1 VLIDR
6 RDLVRHFVHGFFFP
20 RLWSFIWIL
29 KKKKLSENKT
39 GGQVCNGSAMS
50 DEITSV
56 IADELT
62 FKYLANEGV
71 VDVSGMTTTAP
82 EKDEPTSMQSFFGTP
97 APLASVHEDDDE
109 DDEPRVQEV
118 AQETPEVSDDE
129 GERRPREGERRP
141 REDERRPREDE
152 RRPREDELP
161 DDDHH
166 DLRHDDDRR
175 PSYEPFEQEEDEEL
189 AKRTVL
195 IDLARLEKQG
205 VVMTKRW
212 TMHDRYSD
220 MLLELRRH
228 LMLEEEQSN
237 VDMLKDGLKMLVTGV
252 EVLSKKF
259 QVLDLDGWSSEV
271 SGTLSKHDA
280 TLARIYRKHWRRGSS
295 RNPEVEL
302 ALALIGS
309 AGMYHLK
316 SSMSKHLV
324 YGNVSKTTRRASR
337 KKPVE
342 DSSSDEEAPQ

>member
-1 VLIDR
+1 
-6 RDLVRHFVHGFFFP
+6 
-20 RLWSFIWIL
+20 
-29 KKKKLSENKT
+29 
-39 GGQVCNGSAMS
+39 MS

-82 EKDEPTSMQSFFGTP
+82 AKDEPTSMQSFFGTP
-97 APLASVHEDDDE
+97 APLGSLHEDDDE

-129 GERRPREGERRP
+129 AERRPREA
-141 REDERRPREDE
+141 ERRPREDE

-161 DDDHH
+161 DDDRHDDRHDSDHH
-166 DLRHDDDRR
+166 DLSHDNDRR
-175 PSYEPFEQEEDEEL
+175 PSYEPFEQDEDEEL

-195 IDLARLEKQG
+195 IDLGRLEKQG

-212 TMHDRYSD
+212 TMQDRYSD

-324 YGNVSKTTRRASR
+324 YGNVNKTTRKAAR